1 MRTCGWLALCSPL
14 ALLTAVSTAFAGEA
28 FIERFD
34 QPLARSDWRVSDYAH
49 PGQWLDTRWAPRQIA
64 QPDPGRLEITLNPD
78 FRTKKT
84 FASGE
89 ILRRET
95 THYGR
100 YEAVLQTA
108 RGSGLNTAFFLYT
121 GPHRG
126 DPKDEIDFEFLGK
139 DPTKVWINIYADG
152 DPMPGFALDLGFDAA
167 AAPHLYAFEWSAD
180 AIRWYAD
187 GRLLYSYA
195 STEGPLPVTP
205 AQVYLSLWAGH
216 PRIKGWL
223 GYADPETEATAVFQC
238 VSFVPEGKQGPQ
250 CSDVQK

>member
-1 MRTCGWLALCSPL
+1 MLR
-14 ALLTAVSTAFAGEA
+14 ALLMAVVSAMCMTVAVAEEA
-28 FIERFD
+28 FIDRFAD
-34 QPLARSDWRVSDYAH
+34 LPEQSGWRLSEYAH
-49 PGQWLDTRWAPRQIA
+49 RGQWLDTRWASKQIG
-64 QPDPGRLEITLNPD
+64 QPEPGQLEIRLNPD
-78 FRTKKT
+78 FRTQKT

-89 ILRRET
+89 LRRRRA

-139 DPTKVWINIYADG
+139 DPRKVWINIYADG
-152 DPMPGFALDLGFDAA
+152 EPMPGFAIDLGFDAA
-167 AAPHLYAFEWSAD
+167 AAPHLYALEWSAD

-187 GRLLYSYA
+187 GRLLHEF
-195 STEGPLPVTP
+195 TPEQGPLPATP

-223 GYADPETEATAVFQC
+223 GFADPDMEARAVYHC
-238 VSFVPEGKQGPQ
+238 VSFVPEGGQGPQ
-250 CSDVQK
+250 CSDPS